1 MKSYGIEKGTYY
13 TIKIT
18 DTFKVEDLPHI
29 KKAAET
35 GITTGHKFLAFD
47 LSECR
52 SIGSSGV
59 GLISNLHKQCLKRGG
74 KVVLLNP
81 TPEVRNV
88 IMCSR
93 LSTVIE
99 IHNTEEDLEM
109 ALF

>member
-13 TIKIT
+13 TVKIMET
-18 DTFKVEDLPHI
+18 LKVDDLPLV

-35 GITTGHKFLAFD
+35 GLITGHKFLALDF
-47 LSECR
+47 SECR
-52 SIGSSGV
+52 FIGSSGV
-59 GLISNLHKQCLKRGG
+59 GFISNLHKKCLQRGG

-81 TPEVRNV
+81 SPEVRNV
-88 IMCSR
+88 ITCSR

-109 ALF
+109 ALS